1 MRRLLSKSTLRKLYN
16 MDLYQSQYLTNI
28 EEIMKERSDNDEAS
42 TVYPREILI
51 DMYFSND
58 ED

>member
-1 MRRLLSKSTLRKLYN
+1 

-51 DMYFSND
+51 DMYFSDD